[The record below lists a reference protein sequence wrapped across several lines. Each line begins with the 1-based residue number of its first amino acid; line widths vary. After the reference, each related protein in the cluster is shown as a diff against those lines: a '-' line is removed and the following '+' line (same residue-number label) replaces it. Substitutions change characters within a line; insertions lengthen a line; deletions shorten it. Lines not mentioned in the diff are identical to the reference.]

1 MHEFLF
7 WKFLKQAVFFV
18 ENNLPLQPK
27 FLETNF
33 FSSNKGEI
41 HAHR

>member
-1 MHEFLF
+1 MKYLLLENF
-7 WKFLKQAVFFV
+7 KQAVFFM
-18 ENNLPLQPK
+18 ENKLPLQP
-27 FLETNF
+27 ENSESF